1 MASETRGALY
11 TLSENSTVR
20 LSLMITLI
28 LGVGY
33 LIRSQYEMD
42 DAMATKMNAQ
52 TVQLAASFVSKDVFE
67 AKMTTLLE
75 GQRYTQEQLRDLRD
89 EVKELRKVRDAR

>member
-1 MASETRGALY
+1 MAAESRGGLY
-11 TLSENSTVR
+11 TLSENSNVR
-20 LSLMITLI
+20 LGLMLVLI
-28 LGVGY
+28 GSVAY
-33 LIRSQYEMD
+33 LIRSQYEIKD
-42 DAMATKMNAQ
+42 EVTNRMNAQ
-52 TVQLAASFVSKDVFE
+52 TAQLSIAFVSKDVFE